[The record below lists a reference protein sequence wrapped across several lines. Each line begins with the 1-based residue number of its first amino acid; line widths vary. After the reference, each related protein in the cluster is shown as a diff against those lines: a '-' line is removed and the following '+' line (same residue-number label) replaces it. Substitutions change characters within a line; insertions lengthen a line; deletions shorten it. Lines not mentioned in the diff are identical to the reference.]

1 MTKAMDLTVTQKLRI
16 FLARSGQAV
25 APWSSVEEVMD
36 RLYAL
41 LYDRREHEGVWRELA
56 ALLDSIQSETHGMLP
71 APDAEILSRSRVD
84 TLVAELRRAV
94 RASAEAPAAGAMR
107 RFALGKS
114 ASVLACIALLAA
126 GFSLGCGSSSESKP
140 DVGGKADTA
149 NADTAKADAAN
160 ADTPLT
166 PDTTPSG
173 NQDTAPTTPDTPLG
187 ADTTP
192 AEAKDVAVP
201 DQPTTGPVDAAAV
214 DVPAD
219 GPKDAGV
226 SEAGKALD
234 GGAIDAVAPV
244 DALIDLFRD
253 GRPEDIAAKL
263 EASVSDSP
271 RYLPDIAVVYKGV
284 AFPTG

>member
-1 MTKAMDLTVTQKLRI
+1 MTEAMDLTVTQKLRI

-25 APWSSVEEVMD
+25 APWSSIEEVMD

-84 TLVAELRRAV
+84 ALVAELRRAV
-94 RASAEAPAAGAMR
+94 RASVEAPAAGAMR

-114 ASVLACIALLAA
+114 ASVLACIALLAT

-149 NADTAKADAAN
+149 K

-173 NQDTAPTTPDTPLG
+173 NQDTAPTTPDTALG
-187 ADTTP
+187 ADTT
-192 AEAKDVAVP
+192 EGGAKDVAVP
-201 DQPTTGPVDAAAV
+201 DQPVTAPVDAGAV

-234 GGAIDAVAPV
+234 GGAIDAQAPV

-253 GRPEDIAAKL
+253 GSPEDIAAKL
-263 EASVSDSP
+263 EASVSDTP
-271 RYLPDIAVVYKGV
+271 RNERPVVVYKGV

>member
-1 MTKAMDLTVTQKLRI
+1 MAKTINLTVTQKLRI

-84 TLVAELRRAV
+84 ALVAELRRAV
-94 RASAEAPAAGAMR
+94 RASVEAPAAGAMR

-126 GFSLGCGSSSESKP
+126 GFSLGCGSSSESQP
-140 DVGGKADTA
+140 DVGGK
-149 NADTAKADAAN
+149 ADTAKADAAN

-173 NQDTAPTTPDTPLG
+173 NQDVAPTTPDTALG
-187 ADTTP
+187 TDTT
-192 AEAKDVAVP
+192 EGGAKDVAVP
-201 DQPTTGPVDAAAV
+201 DQPVTVPVDAGAV

-234 GGAIDAVAPV
+234 GGAIDAQAPV